1 MHIFPETVESLEEE
15 KRIFWVIFILTSVSY
30 QYVYPQRS
38 DIICALADLLTERK
52 DEILSANKKDM
63 DHAVSTGNRKW
74 LQLSRPCANQTIF
87 HPTGV
92 VYHKGLLIFLGHSI
106 SILYV
111 IGRLSPAML
120 KRLSLSSSKLNSLSI
135 GLRQIAVSSQDSVG
149 RVLHRTRVANNLELE
164 QITVP
169 IGVLLVIFESRPDC
183 LPQVRCTKCM
193 NLHKWC
199 NFWVIVL
206 VLLFVSMFM
215 FGTVGGG

>member
-1 MHIFPETVESLEEE
+1 MFVHREVTSSAHWLIFSPRGKTKSYLPT
-15 KRIFWVIFILTSVSY
+15 KRTWIM
-30 QYVYPQRS
+30 
-38 DIICALADLLTERK
+38 
-52 DEILSANKKDM
+52 LSAQVTESDCNSP
-63 DHAVSTGNRKW
+63 DHVQT
-74 LQLSRPCANQTIF
+74 RPFFTLLEWCIT
-87 HPTGV
+87 
-92 VYHKGLLIFLGHSI
+92 KGFLFFLVHLI

-111 IGRLSPAML
+111 TGRLSPAML

-149 RVLHRTRVANNLELE
+149 RVLRRTRVANNLELE

-199 NFWVIVL
+199 NFWLIVL
-206 VLLFVSMFM
+206 VFLSVSMFM